1 MQPLA
6 VTPEEESST
15 EPKVSPTQR
24 ALQVMGISLFLM
36 TLVQTYV
43 TIIGLA
49 WRYCSQDY
57 DILVAG
63 PLVVLICGFGVNGAL
78 GAWHYGLQQ
87 PVLALLSAVGL
98 EFFYVA
104 LKHANSLRQC
114 RPIEDLDRL
123 QLRFGIWRS
132 LPFAA
137 MTFALSLRSILEL
150 TMCTAPATLSVVGQG
165 LQLNST
171 VEWTEALRNN
181 DLNDLDVERL
191 TRFQATRE
199 DVKNSGLSDA
209 ELQEFREKFA
219 PVRDSL
225 VGAFWKSCHC
235 DKSKWKLKT
244 GTFREDRS
252 SRWAFSFFVT
262 EEDDE
267 PGGIAQGKT
276 LAANIFFNEMIFDGL
291 TKLNESASEKLK
303 GELSGF
309 VISSWRDAFKALG
322 YFTVSWPKIL
332 ELIRKEVESPQN
344 KFRHHRPSEAATF
357 LEQSRAYP
365 LPLLGWEGN
374 WDLAKSSLGL
384 LTSVMPVVKYV
395 RKRRQVNFLW
405 VVSHA
410 TVDMILLVQTA
421 IGCVTATSAAHSAG
435 AFQALAQA
443 MVEQIVNVAANIQA
457 VFEDRTATA
466 SSKIALAMRRVVVKA
481 VTREAERLGNQLTRA
496 ASDLMISPS
505 QLLCAALA
513 ISGFCMIS
521 AGLSHHLLKVPFSL
535 QEHMNASVCGPLC
548 FLGAAEEYTKVCG
561 PVRTLIFLRS
571 MLMTTIL
578 CVAWIVAT
586 SSSKVPMDVSLR
598 FYPALMLNR
607 SLWCVTLCG
616 TWLVACGLHFVSGY
630 LAVYAVEVNEE
641 GKEDADA
648 DGFDYEGLASAVA
661 KSQEPHWP
669 SGNVN
674 AQNAYGTFK
683 QNP

>member
-1 MQPLA
+1 MQPLVA
-6 VTPEEESST
+6 TPEEGSST
-15 EPKVSPTQR
+15 SSKVPPTQR

-49 WRYCSQDY
+49 SRYCTQEY

-87 PVLALLSAVGL
+87 PFLAVLSTFGL
-98 EFFYVA
+98 EFFYVT

-150 TMCTAPATLSVVGQG
+150 TLCTAPATLSVIGQG
-165 LQLNST
+165 LQVNNTL
-171 VEWTEALRNN
+171 EWTKAIRDN
-181 DLNDLDVERL
+181 DITVERL
-191 TRFQATRE
+191 TRFHAFRE
-199 DVKNSGLSDA
+199 DMNMSGVGDA

-219 PVRDSL
+219 SLHDSL

-235 DKSKWKLKT
+235 YKSKWKLKT

-262 EEDDE
+262 EDDDE
-267 PGGIAQGKT
+267 LGGIAQGKT
-276 LAANIFFNEMIFDGL
+276 LAGNILFNEMILDRL
-291 TKLNESASEKLK
+291 KMLNESAIEKIKGKIADLAPIFVTGWKDALK
-303 GELSGF
+303 SL
-309 VISSWRDAFKALG
+309 ALQ
-322 YFTVSWPKIL
+322 TASWPKIVDTIWKKL
-332 ELIRKEVESPQN
+332 ESPQS
-344 KFRHHRPSEAATF
+344 KFRKHGPFEAATF

-410 TVDMILLVQTA
+410 IVDMILLVQTA
-421 IGCVTATSAAHSAG
+421 ICCITATSAAHAAG
-435 AFQALAQA
+435 AFQAVAQA
-443 MVEQIVNVAANIQA
+443 MVEQIVKGVASHQA
-457 VFEDRTATA
+457 ESEFGEAYKTGTQTKTAQ
-466 SSKIALAMRRVVVKA
+466 AMRQMLVRT
-481 VTREAERLGNQLTRA
+481 VTQEAEHLGIQLTSA

-505 QLLCAALA
+505 QLLAAALT
-513 ISGFCMIS
+513 IFGFCIIS
-521 AGLSHHLLKVPFSL
+521 AGLSHHLLKAPLSV

-548 FLGAAEEYTKVCG
+548 FLGASAEYTKVCDT
-561 PVRTLIFLRS
+561 VRTLILLRS

-586 SSSKVPMDVSLR
+586 SLSEVPMDFSIR

-607 SLWCVTLCG
+607 STWCVTLCAIW
-616 TWLVACGLHFVSGY
+616 TTACVLHFVSGY
-630 LAVYAVEVNEE
+630 LAVYAVEVSEE
-641 GKEDADA
+641 DKEDADP
-648 DGFDYEGLASAVA
+648 DGFDYEGLASAIE
-661 KSQEPHWP
+661 KSQEPRP
-669 SGNVN
+669 PVVN
-674 AQNAYGTFK
+674 AAYGTFTH
-683 QNP
+683 P